1 MLSEKQKF
9 IFIIILQVA
18 SLFFIIGFKEL
29 GWINDVA
36 LRNVYEYKEDDLIS
50 TDIVTESE
58 RTDVD
63 IWEIDNTP
71 TLVGWWEFDEV
82 DNSMIVNDSTGNG
95 LDGEINSSGH
105 TWLSDNECINNGCL
119 DLEGSTAIDF
129 TIPRLR
135 QYSFSGWIKKTRDIF
150 DETQILSTSDDN
162 AGVTI
167 YDDQTILFFDHG
179 ILKSNSI
186 TEAGTFYHVVVTNDG
201 KNKKIYINGEL
212 EGLGRSNGYGI
223 DAGRARFGVTG
234 VNKRNLYAIID
245 DFRIYDA
252 ALSEYEVINLYN
264 EAGQ

>member
-50 TDIVTESE
+50 TDIVTGSE

-82 DNSMIVNDSTGNG
+82 DNSMMVNDSTGNG

-167 YDDQTILFFDHG
+167 YDDQRILFFDHG

-186 TEAGTFYHVVVTNDG
+186 IEAGTFYHVVVTNDG

-212 EGLGRSNGYGI
+212 EGLGISNGYGI

-234 VNKRNLYAIID
+234 ENKRSLHAIID